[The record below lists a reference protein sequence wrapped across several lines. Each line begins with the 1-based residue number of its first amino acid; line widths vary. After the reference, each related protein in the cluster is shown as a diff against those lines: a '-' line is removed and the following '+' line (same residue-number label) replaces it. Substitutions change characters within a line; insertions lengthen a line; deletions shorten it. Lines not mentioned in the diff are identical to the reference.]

1 MEKISDFNL
10 GKNGNLSS
18 CSSLLNVKLILSLK
32 LYIWTSLILKLI
44 LFCFLCFLLI
54 LFQSES
60 RNCIYEIPRE
70 QTSIVSKSVLL
81 KYSLDQNSW
90 SRGKI
95 FHMLKWLVKLNIYL
109 YQTSKICLNIIL
121 IGNYEN
127 LQFDETNFIW
137 QLLLNINLLEILKKA

>member
-1 MEKISDFNL
+1 MFFTFKCEIDFKL
-10 GKNGNLSS
+10 KALY
-18 CSSLLNVKLILSLK
+18 LNKFDSE
-32 LYIWTSLILKLI
+32 TN
-44 LFCFLCFLLI
+44 FFLCFLLI
-54 LFQSES
+54 ILQSES
-60 RNCIYEIPRE
+60 RKCIYEIPRE

-81 KYSLDQNSW
+81 KYPLDQNSW

-95 FHMLKWLVKLNIYL
+95 FHMLKWIVKLNIYL

>member
-1 MEKISDFNL
+1 MFFTFKCEIDFKL
-10 GKNGNLSS
+10 KALY
-18 CSSLLNVKLILSLK
+18 LNKFDSETNFI
-32 LYIWTSLILKLI
+32 
-44 LFCFLCFLLI
+44 CFLCFLLMI
-54 LFQSES
+54 LQSES
-60 RNCIYEIPRE
+60 RKCIYEIPRE

-90 SRGKI
+90 SRRKI

-127 LQFDETNFIW
+127 LQFDKTNFIW